1 MKFLM
6 CIGGVEPSAETIR
19 FGGKIAR
26 AFEADISVL
35 YVQPRAPHAVRKEI
49 QLAQEKLSEWEI
61 DPPGVKVLRAAY
73 EILSEEGVLRPSPR
87 DEAAEFRALKPEV
100 RGAYELE
107 LPGGQGQ
114 NIRLRI
120 RAGDIVDE
128 VNKETESEEN
138 DLVIFGAS
146 RRRNILQKLIQFVN
160 CSVLIVKNPKNV
172 VYELL
177 LCTDSSGPAR
187 KAEIFTARLAHFLR
201 CRVVILSVAKF
212 RNREHVAMEGAERA
226 SRLLTKAGVPH
237 SVAVQTGNVAEEIAR
252 ASREDTVVIMGA
264 SRRPEIWKL
273 VFGSKA
279 NRIAERVPCPVLIV
293 K

>member
-6 CIGGVEPSAETIR
+6 CIGGVEPSAETVR
-19 FGGKIAR
+19 FGGRIAK

-35 YVQPRAPHAVRKEI
+35 YVQPKAPHAVRKEI
-49 QLAQEKLSEWEI
+49 QLAREKLSEWEI
-61 DPPGVKVLRAAY
+61 ELPGVKVLRAAY
-73 EILSEEGVLRPSPR
+73 HILSEEGVLRPSLP

-120 RAGDIVDE
+120 REGDVVDE

-146 RRRNILQKLIQFVN
+146 RRRQILQKLIQFVN
-160 CSVLIVKNPKNV
+160 CSVLIVKNPRDLA
-172 VYELL
+172 YELL
-177 LCTDSSGPAR
+177 LCTDSSAPAR
-187 KAEIFTARLAHFLR
+187 KAEIFTARLAHFLNY
-201 CRVVILSVAKF
+201 RVLILSVAKF
-212 RNREHVAMEGAERA
+212 KNREHVAMEGAERA
-226 SRLLTKAGVPH
+226 SRLLTKAGVLH
-237 SVAVQTGNVAEEIAR
+237 SVVVRTGSVVEEIGR
-252 ASREDTVVIMGA
+252 ASREDTVVVMGA
-264 SRRPEIWKL
+264 SRRPEVWKL
-273 VFGSKA
+273 IFGSKA

>member
-6 CIGGVEPSAETIR
+6 CIGGVEPSVETIR
-19 FGGKIAR
+19 FGGRIAK

-35 YVQPRAPHAVRKEI
+35 YVQPKAPHAVRKEI
-49 QLAQEKLSEWEI
+49 QLAREKLSEWEI
-61 DPPGVKVLRAAY
+61 ELPGVRVLRAAY
-73 EILSEEGVLRPSPR
+73 RILSEEGVLRPSPR
-87 DEAAEFRALKPEV
+87 GEAVEFQELKPEV

-120 RAGDIVDE
+120 REGDIVEE

-146 RRRNILQKLIQFVN
+146 RRRQILQKLIQFVN
-160 CSVLIVKNPKNV
+160 CSVLIVKNPKDV
-172 VYELL
+172 TYELL
-177 LCTDSSGPAR
+177 LCTDSSVPAR
-187 KAEIFTARLAHFLR
+187 KAETFTARLAHFLQ
-201 CRVVILSVAKF
+201 CRVLILSVAKF
-212 RNREHVAMEGAERA
+212 KNREHVAMEGAERA
-226 SRLLTKAGVPH
+226 SRLLNKAGVRH
-237 SVAVQTGNVAEEIAR
+237 SVAVRTGSVTEEIAG
-252 ASREDTVVIMGA
+252 AAREDTVVIMGA

-279 NRIAERVPCPVLIV
+279 NRVAERVPCPVLFV

>member
-1 MKFLM
+1 MRFLM

-19 FGGKIAR
+19 FGGRIAK

-49 QLAQEKLSEWEI
+49 QLAREKLSEWEI
-61 DPPGVKVLRAAY
+61 DLPGVRVLRAAY
-73 EILSEEGVLRPSPR
+73 QILSEEGVLRPSGSC
-87 DEAAEFRALKPEV
+87 EAAEFRALKPEV

-107 LPGGQGQ
+107 LPGTQGQ

-120 RAGDIVDE
+120 REGDIVDE
-128 VNKETESEEN
+128 VNKEAESEQR

-146 RRRNILQKLIQFVN
+146 RQRRLLEKLIQFVN

-172 VYELL
+172 DYELL

-201 CRVVILSVAKF
+201 SRVLVFSVAKF

-226 SRLLTKAGVPH
+226 SRLLTKASVPH
-237 SVAVQTGNVAEEIAR
+237 SVAVRTGNVVEEIAR
-252 ASREDTVVIMGA
+252 ASRDNTVVILGA

-273 VFGSKA
+273 AFGTKA
-279 NRIAERVPCPVLIV
+279 DRIAERVACPVLIV

>member
-6 CIGGVEPSAETIR
+6 CIGGVEPSAETVR
-19 FGGKIAR
+19 FGGRIAK

-35 YVQPRAPHAVRKEI
+35 YVQPKAPHAVRKEI
-49 QLAQEKLSEWEI
+49 QLAREKLSEWEI
-61 DPPGVKVLRAAY
+61 ELPGVKVLRAAY
-73 EILSEEGVLRPSPR
+73 RILSEEGVLRPSLP

-100 RGAYELE
+100 RGAHELE
-107 LPGGQGQ
+107 LPGRQGQ

-120 RAGDIVDE
+120 REGDVVDE

-146 RRRNILQKLIQFVN
+146 RRRQILQKLIQFVN
-160 CSVLIVKNPKNV
+160 CSVLIVKNPRDLA
-172 VYELL
+172 YELL

-187 KAEIFTARLAHFLR
+187 KAEIFTARLAHFLNY
-201 CRVVILSVAKF
+201 RVLILSVAKF
-212 RNREHVAMEGAERA
+212 KNREHVAMEGAERA
-226 SRLLTKAGVPH
+226 SRLLTKAGVLH
-237 SVAVQTGNVAEEIAR
+237 SVVVRTGSVVEEIGR
-252 ASREDTVVIMGA
+252 ASREDTVVVMGA
-264 SRRPEIWKL
+264 SRRPEVWKL

>member
-6 CIGGVEPSAETIR
+6 CIGGVEPSAETVR
-19 FGGKIAR
+19 FGGRIAK

-35 YVQPRAPHAVRKEI
+35 YVQPKAPHAVRKEI
-49 QLAQEKLSEWEI
+49 QLAREKLSEWEI
-61 DPPGVKVLRAAY
+61 ELPGVKVLRAAY
-73 EILSEEGVLRPSPR
+73 RILSEEGVLRPSLP

-120 RAGDIVDE
+120 REGDVVDE

-146 RRRNILQKLIQFVN
+146 RRRQILQKLIQFVN
-160 CSVLIVKNPKNV
+160 CSVLIVKNPRDLA
-172 VYELL
+172 YELL

-187 KAEIFTARLAHFLR
+187 KAEIFTARLAHFLNY
-201 CRVVILSVAKF
+201 RVLILSVAKF
-212 RNREHVAMEGAERA
+212 KNREHVAMEGAERA
-226 SRLLTKAGVPH
+226 SRLLTKAGVLH
-237 SVAVQTGNVAEEIAR
+237 SVVVRTGSVVEEIGR
-252 ASREDTVVIMGA
+252 ASREDTVVVMGA
-264 SRRPEIWKL
+264 SRRPEVWKL
-273 VFGSKA
+273 IFGSKA

>member
-19 FGGKIAR
+19 FGGRIAK

-35 YVQPRAPHAVRKEI
+35 YVQARAPHAVRKEI
-49 QLAQEKLSEWEI
+49 QLAREKLSEWEI
-61 DPPGVKVLRAAY
+61 ELPGVKVLRAAY
-73 EILSEEGVLRPSPR
+73 HILSEEGVLRPPPR

-120 RAGDIVDE
+120 REGDIVDE
-128 VNKETESEEN
+128 VNSETESEEN

-146 RRRNILQKLIQFVN
+146 RRRQILQKLIQFVN
-160 CSVLIVKNPKNV
+160 CSVLIVKNPKDV
-172 VYELL
+172 AYELL

-187 KAEIFTARLAHFLR
+187 KAEIFTARLAHFLKY
-201 CRVVILSVAKF
+201 RVLILSVAKF
-212 RNREHVAMEGAERA
+212 NNREHVAMEGAERA

-237 SVAVQTGNVAEEIAR
+237 SVAVRTGNVVEEIGR

-264 SRRPEIWKL
+264 SRRPEVWKL

-279 NRIAERVPCPVLIV
+279 SRIAERVPCPVLIV